1 MIFNV
6 GGSAHSKG
14 HFPDF
19 DFDGDWDLVDDGM
32 VDRVQ
37 NWRIMLKSS
46 GTITFRRLTTPVDIF
61 CVGGGGGGYLHGGG
75 GGYTATTKNQ
85 LLATRQ
91 PYTVTIGA
99 GGGVGSTKGVRG
111 GSTSFGSVISA
122 EGGYGGYSDGQ
133 RGGDGGSGGGDYGGD
148 GKSGDGGSDG
158 SNGKANWYQA
168 QNSDGVWEW
177 WEHGPAGQGQGST
190 TREFG
195 EEGATLYAGGG
206 GGGCNQSSA
215 NNGGYGGE
223 GGGGQ
228 GAGRGANSTAAATVG
243 TVNTGGGGGGGT
255 ESLTSM
261 AGGSGIIVIRNHR

>member
-61 CVGGGGGGYLHGGG
+61 CVGGGGGGYLCGGG

-99 GGGVGSTKGVRG
+99 GGGVGTTCGMQG
-111 GSTSFGSVISA
+111 GTTSFGSVISA
-122 EGGYGGYSDGQ
+122 GGGYGGYSDGQ
-133 RGGDGGSGGGDYGGD
+133 RGGDGGS
-148 GKSGDGGSDG
+148 
-158 SNGKANWYQA
+158 
-168 QNSDGVWEW
+168 
-177 WEHGPAGQGQGST
+177 
-190 TREFG
+190 
-195 EEGATLYAGGG
+195 
-206 GGGCNQSSA
+206 
-215 NNGGYGGE
+215 

-255 ESLTSM
+255 ENLTSM